1 MKNRLFKINL
11 CAVLICCLLI
21 SPLRAFKANSASLT
35 FRNEKGNLIIDDD
48 RETVTVEGEGIFDT
62 SVTNLVNYDGKYRPM
77 MPKLKYWIIEEG
89 ITKIK
94 NSSFSNGFGY
104 MESIQLPKSLQIIGE
119 EAFSNAKRLKS
130 IVIPEGVKS
139 IDEKAFYG
147 CVRLK
152 TITNLSDQTVYLPEH
167 PSLSETRRSLYDY
180 YIDGKAVVSV
190 PPGKTAVGSARKFL
204 VKLVPD
210 GGKLKGNTS
219 RDIYFQPGKPLKLP
233 KAKKKGY
240 IFCGWTARLNSN
252 IAWFTITGKDTDE
265 SYGSTFFWGG
275 YEKPICVYAQYAN
288 IKSKKLG
295 KRKLN
300 LKLSELRK
308 TYQLKIQY
316 STNKKFKKAKSI
328 TVKNN
333 LQILKKKINKKQH
346 YLLKF
351 SRKKKTLSVTLSKLK
366 AGKKYYFRFQYQ
378 GYFPSAT
385 EELDVIRFGDWFKKT
400 VKM

>member
-1 MKNRLFKINL
+1 M
-11 CAVLICCLLI
+11 
-21 SPLRAFKANSASLT
+21 
-35 FRNEKGNLIIDDD
+35 
-48 RETVTVEGEGIFDT
+48 
-62 SVTNLVNYDGKYRPM
+62 
-77 MPKLKYWIIEEG
+77 
-89 ITKIK
+89 
-94 NSSFSNGFGY
+94 
-104 MESIQLPKSLQIIGE
+104 
-119 EAFSNAKRLKS
+119 
-130 IVIPEGVKS
+130 IPEGVKS

-300 LKLSELRK
+300 LKLSEL
-308 TYQLKIQY
+308 
-316 STNKKFKKAKSI
+316 
-328 TVKNN
+328 
-333 LQILKKKINKKQH
+333 KKINKKQH

-385 EELDVIRFGDWFKKT
+385 EELDVMRFGDWFKKT

>member
-1 MKNRLFKINL
+1 MPNPIYKVCITAILLLALIFSSSENIRAELIDNDIEFKNITYIVDKKNR
-11 CAVLICCLLI
+11 
-21 SPLRAFKANSASLT
+21 
-35 FRNEKGNLIIDDD
+35 
-48 RETVTVEGEGIFDT
+48 TVTVEGEGAFSCSHDPL
-62 SVTNLVNYDGKYRPM
+62 SSDEEYYHL
-77 MPKLKYWIIEEG
+77 KLTHWTIGEG

-94 NSSFSNGFGY
+94 DMMDWSVMY
-104 MESIQLPKSLQIIGE
+104 MESIHLPKSLQIIDE
-119 EAFSNAKRLKS
+119 YAFYFGIRLKS
-130 IVIPEGVKS
+130 IVIPNGVKMIHKNAFES
-139 IDEKAFYG
+139 CHRLEK
-147 CVRLK
+147 V
-152 TITNLSDQTVYLPEH
+152 TNLSDQTVYLPNH
-167 PSLSETRRSLYDY
+167 PSFGIRRGTIYDY
-180 YIDGKAVVSV
+180 YVDGKEAVTV
-190 PPGKTAVGSARKFL
+190 PPGKTAIGKARKYIVAL
-204 VKLVPD
+204 ESH
-210 GGKLKGNTS
+210 GGTIKGNPG
-219 RDIYFQPGKPLKLP
+219 RDIYFRSGEPLKLP
-233 KAKKKGY
+233 GAKKKGY

-385 EELDVIRFGDWFKKT
+385 EELDVMRFGDWFKKT